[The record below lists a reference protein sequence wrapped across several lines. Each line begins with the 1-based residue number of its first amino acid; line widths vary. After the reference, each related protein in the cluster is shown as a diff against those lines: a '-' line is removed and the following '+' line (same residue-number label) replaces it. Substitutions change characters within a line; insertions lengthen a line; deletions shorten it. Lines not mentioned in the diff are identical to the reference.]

1 MTPYKQALDDSEE
14 EKLTFNRTKPLRALL
29 PILPQKQHKPA
40 VWELSA
46 LLGRCGTW
54 RPLRYGVSL
63 YVNGLRTQTNEDKDL
78 ASHQTS
84 FLNNENKQLN
94 KVETSKL
101 ILILMV
107 QVPSTFNSCISQN
120 TKSEICN
127 HKLQDH
133 S

>member
-1 MTPYKQALDDSEE
+1 MWYLEAFKIWCVLVCKWTSHTDKDKD
-14 EKLTFNRTKPLRALL
+14 
-29 PILPQKQHKPA
+29 
-40 VWELSA
+40 
-46 LLGRCGTW
+46 
-54 RPLRYGVSL
+54 
-63 YVNGLRTQTNEDKDL
+63 EDKDL
-78 ASHQTS
+78 SSNQTS

-94 KVETSKL
+94 KVEKSKL

-107 QVPSTFNSCISQN
+107 QVPSTFKSCILQN

>member
-1 MTPYKQALDDSEE
+1 M
-14 EKLTFNRTKPLRALL
+14 
-29 PILPQKQHKPA
+29 
-40 VWELSA
+40 
-46 LLGRCGTW
+46 
-54 RPLRYGVSL
+54 VSL
-63 YVNGLRTQTNEDKDL
+63 YVNGLRIQTNEDKDL
-78 ASHQTS
+78 ASHPTS

-107 QVPSTFNSCISQN
+107 QVPSTFKSCILQN